1 MVSRNCLYGF
11 IFFASFNL
19 SRIVPPQG
27 GYHARMIEPLPPDS
41 AACAHWVCP
50 PQSPHALALPLV
62 QVSALLEKLG
72 LSDRHAVAEEVLR
85 LLGPLVPL
93 AQCAIFSFEGTGQPR
108 TVAVGDRAR
117 TRELPDISQAY
128 VQRFYRLDG
137 ALQAMQAHEAA
148 ARQTPPQR
156 PHIVLHRQAP
166 SDVQHPHYRQ
176 ICYELPQVAE
186 RLAILSLH
194 EGRRW
199 ISVNLYRGLEH
210 GPFSQDDI
218 AIVEA
223 LAPLIVQTVRLHYT
237 GQVLSADL
245 MALMMDRL
253 ALRGPGLTPRDE
265 DVVRGLLQGLSA
277 AELAERL
284 GLTVASAQTYTKR
297 LYRKLGVSG
306 HKELVAWLLLD
317 AHV

>member
-1 MVSRNCLYGF
+1 MN
-11 IFFASFNL
+11 
-19 SRIVPPQG
+19 
-27 GYHARMIEPLPPDS
+27 
-41 AACAHWVCP
+41 
-50 PQSPHALALPLV
+50 LPLL
-62 QVSALLEKLG
+62 QVSTLLEKLG

-93 AQCAIFSFEGTGQPR
+93 AQCTIFLFEGGGRPR

-137 ALQAMQAHEAA
+137 AQQAMQAHETA
-148 ARQTPPQR
+148 ARKAPPQR
-156 PHIVLHRQAP
+156 PHIVLHRQALV
-166 SDVQHPHYRQ
+166 DVQHPDYRQ

-199 ISVNLYRGLEH
+199 ISVNLYRGREH
-210 GPFSQDDI
+210 GLFRANEL

-223 LAPLIVQTVRLHYT
+223 VAPLIVQAVRLHYT
-237 GQVLSADL
+237 GQVLGSDL
-245 MALMMDRL
+245 LSLMLDRL
-253 ALRGPGLTPRDE
+253 ALRGPALTPREE
-265 DVVRGLLQGLSA
+265 DVVRGLLQGLSTV
-277 AELAERL
+277 ELAERL
-284 GLTVASAQTYTKR
+284 GLTLASAQTYTKR

-306 HKELVAWLLLD
+306 HKDMVAWLLGD
-317 AHV
+317 AHSHPAAII